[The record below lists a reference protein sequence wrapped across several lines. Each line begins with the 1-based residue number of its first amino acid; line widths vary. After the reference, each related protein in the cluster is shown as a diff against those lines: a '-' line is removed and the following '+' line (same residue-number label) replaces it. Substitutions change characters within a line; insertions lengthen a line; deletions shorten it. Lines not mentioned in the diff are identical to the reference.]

1 MWNLFKGCDFAHNF
15 WQQLQVP
22 ICYRNS
28 FSIPF
33 NNWLETNCRDP
44 MNVTVKGITWRI
56 IFPLGF
62 WQLWLHRNSFI
73 FSTGIVDNQCWKN
86 CLRYS
91 TEFFV
96 IGLEARSKPAK
107 SIIHVGW
114 EKPP

>member
-1 MWNLFKGCDFAHNF
+1 
-15 WQQLQVP
+15 
-22 ICYRNS
+22 
-28 FSIPF
+28 
-33 NNWLETNCRDP
+33 
-44 MNVTVKGITWRI
+44 MNVTVKSITWRI

-73 FSTGIVDNQCWKN
+73 FSTGIVDNQYWKK

-91 TEFFV
+91 IEFFA
-96 IGLEARSKPAK
+96 IGLEVRSKPAK